1 MIQLFIKETDI
12 AELTGFS
19 GNIDADS
26 LIPAINVAQTTHLR
40 RILGI
45 NLYNKIASDIENDT
59 LAGNYLAIY
68 NDYVVYMTAFF
79 SASIYLSLNTS
90 KTTNAGT
97 YKLSPENSTSST
109 ASEVN
114 TLGKNYEAIAI
125 VYETNFREFMKTI
138 TIAEYGAEQESIT
151 ATTNLFN
158 WY

>member
-26 LIPAINVAQTTHLR
+26 LVPAINVAQTTYLR
-40 RILGI
+40 RVLGI
-45 NLYNKIASDIENDT
+45 DLYNKIAIDIENNSLSGD
-59 LAGNYLAIY
+59 YLTIY
-68 NDYVVYMTAFF
+68 NDYVIFMTAFF

-114 TLGKNYEAIAI
+114 TLGKNYEAIGLS
-125 VYETNFREFMKTI
+125 YEENFREFMKTI
-138 TIAEYGAEQESIT
+138 TIPEYGSKETSIES
-151 ATTNLFN
+151 TNLLK

>member
-26 LIPAINVAQTTHLR
+26 IKPSINVAQTTHLK

-45 NLYNKIASDIENDT
+45 DLDNKISNDIENND
-59 LAGNYLAIY
+59 LSGDYLTIY
-68 NDYVVYMTAFF
+68 NDYIVYMTAFF

-90 KTTNAGT
+90 NTTIAGT
-97 YKLSPENSTSST
+97 YKLNPENTTSQT
-109 ASEVN
+109 NNEVVI
-114 TLGKNYEAIAI
+114 LGNNYKNIACSYED
-125 VYETNFREFMKTI
+125 NFKEFMKTI
-138 TIAEYGAEQESIT
+138 SIPEWSEIENT
-151 ATTNLFN
+151 KKQTNILN

>member
-12 AELTGFS
+12 SELTGFS

-26 LIPAINVAQTTHLR
+26 LIPAINVAQTTHLK

-45 NLYNKIASDIENDT
+45 NLYNKIAIDIENDDLT
-59 LAGNYLAIY
+59 GDYLKIY
-68 NDYVVYMTAFF
+68 TDYVVYMTAFF

-97 YKLSPENSTSST
+97 YKLNPENTTSST

-138 TIAEYGAEQESIT
+138 TITEYGVEQTSIT

>member
-40 RILGI
+40 RILGVE
-45 NLYNKIASDIENDT
+45 LYNKISSDIENDT
-59 LAGNYLAIY
+59 LSGDYLTMY
-68 NDYVVYMTAFF
+68 NDYIVYMTAFF

-97 YKLSPENSTSST
+97 YKINPDNSTSST
-109 ASEVN
+109 NSEVN

-125 VYETNFREFMKTI
+125 VYETNFKEFMKTI
-138 TIAEYGAEQESIT
+138 TIPEYGNIEQAKT
-151 ATTNLFN
+151 TTTNLFN

>member
-26 LIPAINVAQTTHLR
+26 IKPAINVAQTTHLK
-40 RILGI
+40 RILGQS
-45 NLYNKIASDIENDT
+45 LYDKISTEIENNT
-59 LAGNYLAIY
+59 LSGDYLTIY
-68 NDYVVYMTAFF
+68 NDYIVYMTAFF

-97 YKLSPENSTSST
+97 YKLNPDNATSS
-109 ASEVN
+109 SNNEVVI
-114 TLGKNYEAIAI
+114 LGNNYKAIAAS
-125 VYETNFREFMKTI
+125 YEDNFREFMKTI
-138 TIAEYGAEQESIT
+138 SIPEWT
-151 ATTNLFN
+151 STENTKSSTNILN